1 MNPKTEG
8 VLAYHAKKPADMVPY
23 CDEVR
28 RAAWVNG
35 WHDAARADAR
45 TYR

>member
-23 CDEVR
+23 SDEGR
-28 RAAWVNG
+28 RAAWMNG

-45 TYR
+45 THR